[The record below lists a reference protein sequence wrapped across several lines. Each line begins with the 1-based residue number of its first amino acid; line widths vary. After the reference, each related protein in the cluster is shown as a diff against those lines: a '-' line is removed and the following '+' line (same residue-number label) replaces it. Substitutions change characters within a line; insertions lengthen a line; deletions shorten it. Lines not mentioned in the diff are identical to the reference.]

1 MLDVEEDPTCRF
13 VDFTNETDWERFIAG
28 LEETLRAWVLVEKG
42 AASDGPKARV
52 LPLQQRHYL
61 LVLHT
66 DDAPAPT
73 WTDATRHFTP
83 TMLALA
89 NASLDAGDTRSIQRY
104 FGVESHLV
112 LHQFN
117 AAFGL
122 PDADD
127 DTIASISMDATLGV
141 MDHDARTLLSSLI
154 VALGNC
160 NCTLPVFVR
169 LGGDAQY
176 LGAAVPGAHG
186 NIALQ
191 FETATVPEVPPA
203 QQCLQGL
210 MDFFQAK
217 LQLPSNVDEA
227 MRDVP
232 GNDLRLGLSAAVG
245 FAYAWHAR
253 SPSILHEEDP
263 ATPWRDPIDAQ
274 LRRNLPFQAV
284 VWGPRLSPLRHLHLA
299 VRWPA
304 LREGMFVDNVV
315 HSSLDPVMAPEW
327 SVSPTCQMDQD
338 ALPLTTMLR
347 QLVQAFQQLRQAG
360 HAMLV
365 SEMAPSTLGDNPL
378 VTRYQES
385 VPAARAAVAIGAAIG
400 SWVSSTMS
408 VESVRDLVANL
419 FTTPPNDVDVT
430 ASSWCTLPKVRH
442 GVVVGQLVSRLAML
456 LVHQQGINMKCAVWV
471 EFVRLLRETWTT
483 QLLLPWTG
491 IGVDGLLHPAD
502 VDPLDGVSM
511 PTPDFHLNLLHQKL
525 QMLNI
530 CIARRVRSPLSR
542 RQSRATSDVGS
553 DDSDDEYF
561 DSLQES
567 PAVGVLRR
575 MNDMQSLSDP
585 TQCLNIPK
593 TQDPAPLTEDA
604 AKQQQDILANL
615 GVSAESTLLRQQIQ
629 SSSMISDMQAFKAAN
644 PGTCLADFIRWY
656 SPRDWLPRDPLDDAS
671 DADGVSRFRQGQLSA
686 RMHEANVDAP
696 TNVWHRLWATA
707 APLPA
712 EKQRSLFDPVLEA
725 EKVFDY
731 LDTMSPRGLFYHM
744 LVATLSSLSVLFAHC
759 HDDLPVVAAANA
771 LLQDACDKAVS
782 ALDDEAIESDGKSTT
797 DDERLVLSALTDD
810 AMEKA
815 VLALQRVE
823 VLVASAASVSH
834 VLDGASIALR
844 NALTSGTSS
853 VRVTSPSDR
862 AVLGS
867 VLWPPALGKPSN
879 PDQREYVLHGVAP
892 RPFYNATDD
901 RSGRHPVIVS
911 RLYALFEEHS
921 VRFAT
926 AMADTEF

>member
-28 LEETLRAWVLVEKG
+28 LEETLRAWGLVEKG
-42 AASDGPKARV
+42 AASDGPKARI

-89 NASLDAGDTRSIQRY
+89 NASLDAGDARSMHRF

-112 LHQFN
+112 LHQYN

-122 PDADD
+122 PDAAA
-127 DTIASISMDATLGV
+127 DTFASISMDATLGV

-160 NCTLPVFVR
+160 NCTLPAFVR

-176 LGAAVPGAHG
+176 LGAAVPGASG
-186 NIALQ
+186 NIALH

-217 LQLPSNVDEA
+217 LQLPSNADES
-227 MRDVP
+227 MHDVP
-232 GNDLRLGLSAAVG
+232 GSDLRLGLSAAVG

-253 SPSILHEEDP
+253 TLSILHEEDP

-274 LRRNLPFQAV
+274 LRRNFPFQAV
-284 VWGPRLSPLRHLHLA
+284 VWGPRVSPLRHLHLA

-315 HSSLDPVMAPEW
+315 HSSLDPVLAPEW
-327 SVSPTCQMDQD
+327 WVSPEWEIDQD
-338 ALPLTTMLR
+338 ALPLTNSLR
-347 QLVQAFQQLRQAG
+347 QLVQAFQQLRQVG
-360 HAMLV
+360 HALLV
-365 SEMAPSTLGDNPL
+365 SEMALGDNPL
-378 VTRYQES
+378 VSRYQES

-400 SWVSSTMS
+400 SWVKSTTS
-408 VESVRDLVANL
+408 VDAVRDHVAHL
-419 FTTPPNDVDVT
+419 FTSAPKDDVDVS
-430 ASSWCTLPKVRH
+430 ASTWCTLPKVRH

-456 LVHQQGINMKCAVWV
+456 LVHEQGVHIQCAMWV
-471 EFVRLLRETWTT
+471 EFVRLLRETWKA

-491 IGVDGLLHPAD
+491 IGVDGLLHPGD
-502 VDPLDGVSM
+502 VDPLDDVSM

-530 CIARRVRSPLSR
+530 CIARYQRQRRRV
-542 RQSRATSDVGS
+542 
-553 DDSDDEYF
+553 F

-567 PAVGVLRR
+567 AALGVLRR
-575 MNDMQSLSDP
+575 MDDLQSLGDS
-585 TQCLNIPK
+585 TRCVNIPK
-593 TQDPAPLTEDA
+593 TQDPAPLTEDV
-604 AKQQQDILANL
+604 AKQQQAILANL
-615 GVSAESTLLRQQIQ
+615 GVSAESTMLRQQIQ
-629 SSSMISDMQAFKAAN
+629 SSSMLSDMQAFKAAN

-656 SPRDWLPRDPLDDAS
+656 SPRDWLPRDPLDEAHDS
-671 DADGVSRFRQGQLSA
+671 DNISRFRQGQLSA

-696 TNVWHRLWATA
+696 TNVWHRLWASA
-707 APLPA
+707 APVPA
-712 EKQRSLFDPVLEA
+712 EKQRSLFNPVLEA

-731 LDTMSPRGLFYHM
+731 LDTMSPRDLFYHL
-744 LVATLSSLSVLFAHC
+744 LVATLSNLSVLFATC
-759 HDDLPVVAAANA
+759 HDDLPVVAIAQAA
-771 LLQDACDKAVS
+771 LQDACDKAVS
-782 ALDDEAIESDGKSTT
+782 ALDDEAVGSDGKHTT
-797 DDERLVLSALTDD
+797 DDERRVLSALTDD

-815 VLALQRVE
+815 LAALQRVE
-823 VLVASAASVSH
+823 ALVASAASAAH
-834 VLDGASIALR
+834 VLEGASPALR
-844 NALTSGTSS
+844 NALLSSTSS
-853 VRVTSPSDR
+853 VRVPSPSDR

-867 VLWPPALGKPSN
+867 VLWPPALGKPSR
-879 PDQREYVLHGVAP
+879 PDRREYVLHGVAP
-892 RPFYNATDD
+892 RPFYCPVDD
-901 RSGRHPVIVS
+901 RDGRHPVVVS
-911 RLYALFEEHS
+911 RLYAHFQEHS
-921 VRFAT
+921 IRFAT